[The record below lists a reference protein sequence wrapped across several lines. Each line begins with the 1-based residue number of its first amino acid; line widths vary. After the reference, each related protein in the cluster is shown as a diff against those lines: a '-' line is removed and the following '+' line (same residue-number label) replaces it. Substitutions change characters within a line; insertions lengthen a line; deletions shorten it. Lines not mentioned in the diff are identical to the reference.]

1 MDKQKT
7 KRDAPLAV
15 GRAAAWVARQWKEE
29 HLRTLVRGVQRFVLC
44 AVLTR
49 GTVLGGYTPFGLA
62 MASALMARG
71 AGLSAVGGVVC
82 GLMLLDDGLKS
93 GVYMAAALLVLCVM
107 SVCAGLR
114 IVRTAW
120 FAPVVAA
127 VAGTACTFVFLP
139 LGVAL
144 DAGALLPFVTV
155 QLLTFG
161 ACRVYGAALDPPREE
176 NDWRRPAT
184 LLVLV
189 ATVLLSLSDLCPF
202 GLLSPARAGA
212 LLLTLA
218 CAYLGGAAPGAAAG
232 VALGA
237 AMDMAYGEG
246 ALLTCCYGLCALVA
260 GLFRDSGRLWF
271 GVCALGAGLCAA
283 MLGVDHPLFV
293 PMVLELICAVAAFAV
308 LPPFVWQALRRSLLP
323 DTLMGEAAHR
333 TVRQVAGQCATE
345 AAQAFYELYLAMLN
359 GISEGKAAGDD
370 NVRAVFD
377 RASDRVCKNCVLCSQ
392 CWQRDY
398 VTTLAAL
405 NDVTQPMLKRGR
417 AELSDFPYHFA
428 SRCVHLPELMRAINS
443 ALFALR
449 ERQSLRRQ
457 QAENQSLLARQYAG
471 ITDILRQLG
480 AEATQ
485 DVTAQP
491 MMERQIKRY
500 AAAFGWV
507 DRVCAVRDAQGRL
520 AVELYGEGVTD
531 ILRQGEGFAAGLS
544 ALLGVALTNPKP
556 LDESDGPHIELRERA
571 PFRAIVGIGR
581 QQKEGASVSG
591 DSGCY
596 FLTDAGVACLL
607 LADGMGTGAA
617 AAQDSRTLITS
628 LERFLRAGIPVAD
641 ALKAVSPALRLRSD
655 GTRFTTLDA
664 LTLDLFTG
672 RAESLKCGAAPSYL
686 RMGGQWTVLRSKAL
700 PIGLAEEDAL
710 GEPTPLRLGHGDLCV
725 LLSDGISDGMDD
737 GWVRDTLLAHA
748 DDTPKT
754 LAMQLVNGAAGRGHD
769 DDRTALVLRLE
780 KR

>member
-7 KRDAPLAV
+7 KRGAPLVV
-15 GRAAAWVARQWKEE
+15 GRAAAWAAKHWKEE
-29 HLRTLVRGVQRFVLC
+29 HLRTLATGVQRFILC

-127 VAGTACTFVFLP
+127 LAGTACTFVFLP
-139 LGVAL
+139 LGAAL
-144 DAGALLPFVTV
+144 DAGAVLPFSAV
-155 QLLTFG
+155 QLLTLG

-218 CAYLGGAAPGAAAG
+218 AAYLGGAAPGAAAG

-237 AMDMAYGEG
+237 AMDMACGEG
-246 ALLTCCYGLCALVA
+246 ALFTCCYGLCALVA

-271 GVCALGAGLCAA
+271 AVCALGAGLCAA

-293 PMVLELICAVAAFAV
+293 PMVLELVCAVAAFAV

-333 TVRQVAGQCATE
+333 SVRQMAGQCATE
-345 AAQAFYELYLAMLN
+345 AAQAFYELYLAMLS

-377 RASDRVCKNCVLCSQ
+377 HASDRVCKNCVLCSQ

-544 ALLGVALTNPKP
+544 ALLGVTLTKPKP
-556 LDESDGPHIELRERA
+556 LDETDGPHIELRERA

-686 RMGGQWTVLRSKAL
+686 RMAGQWTVLRGKAL

-710 GEPTPLRLGHGDLCV
+710 GEPVPLRLGHGDLCV
-725 LLSDGISDGMDD
+725 LLSDGISDGVDD
-737 GWVRDTLLAHA
+737 GWVRETLRKHA
-748 DDTPKT
+748 DDAPKT

>member
-7 KRDAPLAV
+7 KRAAPLV
-15 GRAAAWVARQWKEE
+15 LGRAAAWLARLWNEE
-29 HLRTLVRGVQRFVLC
+29 HLHILVTGVQRFVLC
-44 AVLTR
+44 AVLAR
-49 GTVLGGYTPFGLA
+49 GTVFGGYAPFGLA
-62 MASALMARG
+62 MAAALMARG
-71 AGLSAVGGVVC
+71 AGLSAIGGVVC
-82 GLMLLDDGLKS
+82 GLMLLGGGLKS
-93 GVYMAAALLVLCVM
+93 GVYIAAALLVLCVM

-120 FAPVVAA
+120 FAPLVAA
-127 VAGTACTFVFLP
+127 FAGGACTFVFLP
-139 LGVAL
+139 SGAAL
-144 DAGALLPFVTV
+144 NASALLPFVAV
-155 QLLTFG
+155 QLLTLG
-161 ACRVYGAALDPPREE
+161 VCRVYGAALSPPRDE

-189 ATVLLSLSDLCPF
+189 ATVLLSLSDLSLF
-202 GLLSPARAGA
+202 TLLSPARVAA

-218 CAYLGGAAPGAAAG
+218 AAYLGGAAPGAATG

-237 AMDMAYGEG
+237 AMDIACGYG
-246 ALLTCCYGLCALVA
+246 ALFTCCYGLCALVA
-260 GLFRDSGRLWF
+260 GLFRDNGRGWF
-271 GVCALGAGLCAA
+271 ALCALASGLCAA
-283 MLGVDHPLFV
+283 MLGVEHVLFV
-293 PMVLELICAVAAFAV
+293 PMILELICAVAAFAV
-308 LPPFVWQALRRSLLP
+308 MPPLVWDAMRHSFLP

-333 TVRQVAGQCATE
+333 TVRQTAGKCATE

-359 GISEGKAAGDD
+359 GISEGKAAGDQ

-491 MMERQIKRY
+491 MMERQIRRY
-500 AAAFGWV
+500 AAAFGWI

-520 AVELYGEGVTD
+520 AIELYGEGIEDV
-531 ILRQGEGFAAGLS
+531 LRQGEGFSAGLS
-544 ALLGVALTNPKP
+544 ALLGVTLTAPKRVE
-556 LDESDGPHIELRERA
+556 DELGPHVEMRERA

-581 QQKEGASVSG
+581 QQKENSAVSG

-596 FLTDAGVACLL
+596 FLTDAGIACLL
-607 LADGMGTGAA
+607 LSDGMGSGTAA
-617 AAQDSRTLITS
+617 QQDSRMLITS
-628 LERFLRAGIPVAD
+628 LERFLRAGITIAD

-686 RMGGQWTVLRSKAL
+686 RMGGQWKMLTGKAL
-700 PIGLAEEDAL
+700 PIGLAKEDAL
-710 GEPTPLRLGHGDLCV
+710 GEPVPLRFGHGDLCI

-737 GWVRDTLLAHA
+737 GWVRETLLAHA
-748 DDTPKT
+748 EDSPKE
-754 LAMQLVNGAAGRGHD
+754 LAMHLVTGAAGRGHD
-769 DDRTALVLRLE
+769 DDRTALVMRVE
-780 KR
+780 KM

>member
-139 LGVAL
+139 LGAAL

-457 QAENQSLLARQYAG
+457 QAENHSLLARQYAG

-700 PIGLAEEDAL
+700 PVGLAEEDAL
-710 GEPTPLRLGHGDLCV
+710 GEPMPLRLGHGDLCV

-748 DDTPKT
+748 DNTPKT

>member
-139 LGVAL
+139 LGAAL